1 MSVAID
7 EHWRRT
13 AQSTLTASTTRHS
26 TRMNSTAEP
35 LLRQDEKSEPKSRS
49 EDTPQCDLHKET
61 SNGTANRH
69 NLAPIGATQT
79 RISRCTYLAVAEHN
93 IARRRTQHA
102 ASQATRTAKTAT
114 HAMATASAASSATAP
129 APVTQTEHA
138 AVIGDDLGRRANLCE
153 HTPHTRGVCGVCF
166 TP

>member
-1 MSVAID
+1 MASCVEMSSSCGCRSQST
-7 EHWRRT
+7 EHGRRP
-13 AQSTLTASTTRHS
+13 AQSTPTASATRHS

-35 LLRQDEKSEPKSRS
+35 LLRQDEKSEQTSMSK
-49 EDTPQCDLHKET
+49 DTPQCDLHKET
-61 SNGTANRH
+61 SNETANRH
-69 NLAPIGATQT
+69 NLSPIGATQT
-79 RISRCTYLAVAEHN
+79 RLSRCTYLAVAEHK

-138 AVIGDDLGRRANLCE
+138 AVIGDDLGRRTENQPL
-153 HTPHTRGVCGVCF
+153 
-166 TP
+166 